1 MLLFMMILLA
11 HYPAQLV
18 VRASSQDAV
27 ANNCSSP
34 WFHHDHRQSQS
45 CKCSNA
51 LERIVFCSNNGISV
65 NKIKH
70 CFCMTVEE
78 ENHGEN
84 TGDTIVGACPY
95 TCVNEQHWYSNGT
108 KLNKKLCKDSWQRA
122 GRLCSRCQPGHGPL
136 VYSYQMNCVSCS
148 SDIVK
153 NSVALLLVSFVPLTV
168 FCLGIITL
176 RVSGARPPMSTFIL
190 VSQVMSAPQY
200 LSLVFVPSKKN
211 LSLIQSLNQRRIH
224 NNCWRIFATFF
235 GVWNLD
241 FFRSFHPQMCLSP
254 HMSTLQARFLEYSIA
269 LFPLVLLLVVYTSD
283 KLYYRGNRFVFC
295 LFRPLV
301 SCLARIRQTIRI
313 KTSLIDAFATFIILA
328 IVKIGYTCLIILEP
342 VIVVHPNGSRTI
354 RPYVD
359 PNISYF
365 GPHHIL
371 YALAAL
377 FFTIILIV
385 IPLLL
390 LFLYPLKLFQN
401 MLSARNWQCPTLH
414 IFADTFQGCYKNGT
428 NGGRDYRWF
437 SGLHLLLRF
446 VVILFYELASYYQ
459 LSSVFMAGSVSLYM
473 LLLAVFQP
481 YKKFEH
487 FRVDMVLLF
496 GLVMWC
502 TAISISML
510 HIESYNTVSFSMHL
524 LLLVIAS
531 AIPFIYLSAVI
542 IHWLV
547 ITKKF
552 LFCRRRQRALSTPL
566 LENST

>member
-1 MLLFMMILLA
+1 MMILLV

-18 VRASSQDAV
+18 ARTSSQDAV

-34 WFHHDHRQSQS
+34 WFHHDHGQSQS

-51 LERIVFCSNNGISV
+51 LERIVFCSHNDTSV
-65 NKIKH
+65 TKIKP
-70 CFCMTVEE
+70 CFCMTVE
-78 ENHGEN
+78 EN

-95 TCVNEQHWYSNGT
+95 TCENYQKWYSNGT
-108 KLNKKLCKDSWQRA
+108 KLNQKLCRDGWQRA
-122 GRLCSRCQPGHGPL
+122 GWLCSRCQSCHGPL
-136 VYSYQMNCVSCS
+136 VYSYQMNCVPCS

-200 LSLVFVPSKKN
+200 LSLVFVPSGKS
-211 LSLIQSLNQRRIH
+211 LSFIQNLNQDIKRIH
-224 NNCWRIFATFF
+224 DNCWRIFATFF

-254 HMSTLQARFLEYSIA
+254 HMSTLQAKFLEYSVA

-283 KLYYRGNRFVFC
+283 KLYYRGNRFVFY

-328 IVKIGYTCLIILEP
+328 IVKIGYTSLIILEP
-342 VIVVHPNGSRTI
+342 VIVVYPNGSHTI

-377 FFTIILIV
+377 FFTITLII

-446 VVILFYELASYYQ
+446 VVIFFYEVASYYQ

-481 YKKFEH
+481 YKKLEH

-502 TAISISML
+502 TAISISIL
-510 HIESYNTVSFSMHL
+510 HISSYGTANFAMHL

-531 AIPFIYLSAVI
+531 AIPFVYLSTI
-542 IHWLV
+542 IVRWLV
-547 ITKKF
+547 VAKMF
-552 LFCRRRQRALSTPL
+552 LFGMRRQRALSTPL